1 MFARTLARA
10 EPYHK
15 LKCGPYLPGRPLTL
29 IPDIQLVLLP
39 YNLLLQKTARE
50 ALGIDL
56 TDQVVIID
64 EAHSMLSFIHSATGR
79 SSPHRSHV
87 YAPVSIHH
95 QTAAPYPVERTASAL
110 HLPDSLQKSTVHDSL
125 YPLEASDE
133 PTRGTCQIR

>member
-10 EPYHK
+10 EQYHK
-15 LKCGPYLPGRPLTL
+15 LKCGLHLPGRPLTL

-87 YAPVSIHH
+87 YAPVSIHNPT
-95 QTAAPYPVERTASAL
+95 TAAYSVERTASAL
-110 HLPDSLQKSTVHDSL
+110 HLPDSL
-125 YPLEASDE
+125 
-133 PTRGTCQIR
+133 